1 MNRTPNPESDRK
13 TVVTEGGF
21 PLGLV
26 HFLVSVIGDKGTP
39 RPSDS
44 DGEISLGFIQANAAV
59 ESWDGH

>member
-1 MNRTPNPESDRK
+1 MNRNPNPEDDMK

-26 HFLVSVIGDKGTP
+26 CFLVSVIRDKGTP
-39 RPSDS
+39 WPSDS
-44 DGEISLGFIQANAAV
+44 DGEISLGFIQAKATV